1 MAVDVVGAPAVADVV
16 GVLESTSVVADPA
29 VLVEPA
35 VVAVEAAVVVTPA
48 AVVGADVVLV
58 ELELPHAAARSER
71 ATKPLRTMV
80 RFFELFTL

>member
-1 MAVDVVGAPAVADVV
+1 MADVV
-16 GVLESTSVVADPA
+16 GVLEPTTVVADPA
-29 VLVEPA
+29 VLLET
-35 VVAVEAAVVVTPA
+35 AVVVTPA

-71 ATKPLRTMV
+71 ATKPLRAMV

>member
-1 MAVDVVGAPAVADVV
+1 MADVV
-16 GVLESTSVVADPA
+16 GVLEPTTVVADPA
-29 VLVEPA
+29 VLL
-35 VVAVEAAVVVTPA
+35 EAAVVVTPA

-71 ATKPLRTMV
+71 ATKPLRAMV